1 MEKTQKR
8 KITVDIA
15 GLPLTLITDEC
26 DSFVDAV
33 VSQVNERMASASHSI
48 RSSSRMDAALLCAI
62 DACGEKL
69 RADKRIRNLEA
80 QISLYEVDLRT
91 AREELAALQKKL
103 DAATGKTDAD
113 TDAEPENAPAKDGFA
128 RLSDMLRSSGDSD
141 EGAQDKIQL
150 LERYLDSRKSGEDG
164 GMTRDEKIRYIESLL
179 RSSDPATDS
188 GNPGDAK

>member
-15 GLPLTLITDEC
+15 GLTLTLITDEC

-33 VSQVNERMASASHSI
+33 VAMVNERMASASHTI

-69 RADKRIRNLEA
+69 RAEKRIRNLEA

-91 AREELAALQKKL
+91 VREELAAVQKKL
-103 DAATGKTDAD
+103 DEATGKTVQDV
-113 TDAEPENAPAKDGFA
+113 TTQEVEQPKDGFA

-179 RSSDPATDS
+179 RSSDPTTDI

>member
-15 GLPLTLITDEC
+15 GLTLTLITDEC

-33 VSQVNERMASASHSI
+33 VAMVNERMASASHTI

-69 RADKRIRNLEA
+69 RAEKRIRNLEA

-91 AREELAALQKKL
+91 AREELAAVQKKL
-103 DAATGKTDAD
+103 DEATGKTVQDV
-113 TDAEPENAPAKDGFA
+113 TTQEVEQPKDGFA

>member
-1 MEKTQKR
+1 MEKMQKR

-15 GLPLTLITDEC
+15 GLTLTLITDES

-33 VSQVNERMASASHSI
+33 VSQVNERMAAASHSI

-62 DACGEKL
+62 DAYGEKL

-91 AREELAALQKKL
+91 AREELAAVQKKL
-103 DAATGKTDAD
+103 DEATGKTA
-113 TDAEPENAPAKDGFA
+113 AENEPEAAPAKDGFT

-141 EGAQDKIQL
+141 GAEDKIQL
-150 LERYLDSRKSGEDG
+150 LERYLDSRKNGEDG
-164 GMTRDEKIRYIESLL
+164 GMSREEKIRYIESLL
-179 RSSDPATDS
+179 RSSDTAGDS
-188 GNPGDAK
+188 GDAQ

>member
-15 GLPLTLITDEC
+15 GLTLTLITDEC

-33 VSQVNERMASASHSI
+33 VAMVNERMASASHTI

-69 RADKRIRNLEA
+69 RAEKRIRNLEA

-91 AREELAALQKKL
+91 AREELAAVQKKL
-103 DAATGKTDAD
+103 DEATGKTVQDV
-113 TDAEPENAPAKDGFA
+113 TTQEVEQPKDGFA

-150 LERYLDSRKSGEDG
+150 LERYLDSRKSGEAG

-179 RSSDPATDS
+179 RSSDPTTDS

>member
-15 GLPLTLITDEC
+15 GLTLTLITDEC

-33 VSQVNERMASASHSI
+33 VAMVNERMASASHTI

-69 RADKRIRNLEA
+69 RAEKRIRNLEA

-91 AREELAALQKKL
+91 AREELAAVQKKL
-103 DAATGKTDAD
+103 DEATGKTVQDV
-113 TDAEPENAPAKDGFA
+113 TTQEVEQPKDGFA

-179 RSSDPATDS
+179 RSSDPTTDS

>member
-15 GLPLTLITDEC
+15 GLTLTLITDEC

-33 VSQVNERMASASHSI
+33 VAMVNERMASASHTI

-69 RADKRIRNLEA
+69 RAEKRIRNLEA

-91 AREELAALQKKL
+91 AREELAAVQKKL
-103 DAATGKTDAD
+103 DEATGKTVQDA
-113 TDAEPENAPAKDGFA
+113 TTQEVEQPKDGFA

-179 RSSDPATDS
+179 RSSDPTTDS

>member
-15 GLPLTLITDEC
+15 GLTLTLITDEC

-33 VSQVNERMASASHSI
+33 VAMVNERMASASHTI

-69 RADKRIRNLEA
+69 RAEKRIRNLEA

-91 AREELAALQKKL
+91 VREELAAVQKKL
-103 DAATGKTDAD
+103 DEATGKTVQDA
-113 TDAEPENAPAKDGFA
+113 TTQEVEQPKDGFA

-179 RSSDPATDS
+179 RSSDPTTES

>member
-15 GLPLTLITDEC
+15 GLTLTLITDEC

-33 VSQVNERMASASHSI
+33 VAMVNERMASASHTI

-69 RADKRIRNLEA
+69 RAEKRIRNLEA

-91 AREELAALQKKL
+91 VREQLAAVQKKL
-103 DAATGKTDAD
+103 DEATGKTVQDA
-113 TDAEPENAPAKDGFA
+113 TTQEVEQPKDGFA

-179 RSSDPATDS
+179 RSSDPTTDS

>member
-15 GLPLTLITDEC
+15 GLTLTLITDEC

-33 VSQVNERMASASHSI
+33 VAMVNERMASASHTI

-69 RADKRIRNLEA
+69 RAEKRIRNLEA

-91 AREELAALQKKL
+91 VREELAAVQKKL
-103 DAATGKTDAD
+103 DEATGKTVQD
-113 TDAEPENAPAKDGFA
+113 TTTQEVEQPKDGFA

-179 RSSDPATDS
+179 RSSDPTTDS

>member
-15 GLPLTLITDEC
+15 GLTLTLITDEC

-33 VSQVNERMASASHSI
+33 VAMVNERMASASHTI

-69 RADKRIRNLEA
+69 RAEKRIRNLEA

-91 AREELAALQKKL
+91 VREELAAVQKKF
-103 DAATGKTDAD
+103 DEATGKTVQDA
-113 TDAEPENAPAKDGFA
+113 TTQEVEQPKDGFA

-179 RSSDPATDS
+179 RSSDPTTDS

>member
-15 GLPLTLITDEC
+15 GLTLTLITDEC

-33 VSQVNERMASASHSI
+33 VAMVNERMASASHTI

-69 RADKRIRNLEA
+69 RAEKRIRNLEA

-91 AREELAALQKKL
+91 VREELAAVQKKL
-103 DAATGKTDAD
+103 DEATGKTVQDV
-113 TDAEPENAPAKDGFA
+113 TTQEVEQPKDGFA

-179 RSSDPATDS
+179 RSSDPTTDS

>member
-15 GLPLTLITDEC
+15 GVTLTLITDEC

-69 RADKRIRNLEA
+69 RAEKRIRNLEA

-91 AREELAALQKKL
+91 AREELAAARKAL
-103 DAATGKTDAD
+103 DAAEGKSD
-113 TDAEPENAPAKDGFA
+113 TDETAAPAETKDGFA
-128 RLSDMLRSSGDSD
+128 RLSDMLRSSGEG
-141 EGAQDKIQL
+141 EGAEDKIQL
-150 LERYLDSRKSGEDG
+150 LEKYLDSRKNGENG
-164 GMTRDEKIRYIESLL
+164 GMSREEKIRYIESLL
-179 RSSDPATDS
+179 RSSDDRMERTDED
-188 GNPGDAK
+188 GGAQ

>member
-91 AREELAALQKKL
+91 AREELAEVQKKL

-141 EGAQDKIQL
+141 GAQDKIQL
-150 LERYLDSRKSGEDG
+150 LERYLDSRRNGEDG
-164 GMTRDEKIRYIESLL
+164 GMSRDEKIRYIESLL
-179 RSSDPATDS
+179 RASDAD
-188 GNPGDAK
+188 GKPGDAQ

>member
-15 GLPLTLITDEC
+15 GLTLTLITDEC

-33 VSQVNERMASASHSI
+33 VAMVNERMASASHTI

-69 RADKRIRNLEA
+69 RAEKRIRNLEA

-91 AREELAALQKKL
+91 AREELAAVQKKL
-103 DAATGKTDAD
+103 DEATGKTAQDA
-113 TDAEPENAPAKDGFA
+113 TTQEVEQPKDGFA

>member
-15 GLPLTLITDEC
+15 GLTLTLITDEC

-33 VSQVNERMASASHSI
+33 VAMVNERMASASHTI

-69 RADKRIRNLEA
+69 RAEKRIRNLEA

-91 AREELAALQKKL
+91 VREELAAVQKKL
-103 DAATGKTDAD
+103 DEATGKTVQDA
-113 TDAEPENAPAKDGFA
+113 TTQEVEQPKDGFA

-179 RSSDPATDS
+179 RSSDPTTDS